1 MRVIQGPDL
10 RSLHLQVIPHIVK
23 NCYKDE
29 NRKPIFFPGENHQ
42 DTIECKEL
50 ALFCRTPLEGQ
61 MFIHQPLL
69 PFSQAFMNQYAHD
82 LIYGKEGGGSF
93 EYDYHGRLRMWGG
106 EFLSCDGSIGTD
118 QVTYIIK
125 KLHDSPVSRRAI
137 GTTWYPHIDEG
148 LEDVPCLQLIHLD
161 IRDGKLNERVVF
173 RSEDMLLGLG
183 PNMYGLVG
191 LQRYIANCLNVPV
204 GSYTHIAFCPHL
216 YPKRDESVLVHNEDR
231 SLGFVEKW
239 W

>member
-29 NRKPIFFPGENHQ
+29 HGNPIFFPGENNQ
-42 DTIECKEL
+42 ETIECKEL
-50 ALFCRTPLEGQ
+50 ALFCKTPTEGR

-69 PFSQAFMNQYAHD
+69 PFSEAFMHQYAHD
-82 LIYGKEGGGSF
+82 LAFGKVGGGKF
-93 EYDYHGRLRMWGG
+93 EYDYHGRLRCWGQ
-106 EFLSCDGSIGTD
+106 EFLSVGID
-118 QVTYIIK
+118 QIVYIIE
-125 KLHDSPVSRRAI
+125 KLRRNESSRRAI

-148 LEDVPCLQLIHLD
+148 LEDVPCLQLIHCD
-161 IRDGKLNERVVF
+161 IRDGKLNMKVVF

-183 PNMYGLVG
+183 PNMYGLVS
-191 LQRYIANCLNVPV
+191 LQNNIASNIGIPT
-204 GSYTHIAFCPHL
+204 GTYTHIAFCPHL
-216 YPKRDESVLVHNEDR
+216 YPKRDENELIYNEDKSR
-231 SLGFVEKW
+231 GFVEKW